1 MEQTKQAAI
10 ILKLMDELRS
20 RRSWCGETHIQ
31 KCVYLGQE
39 AFRLA
44 TKFEYVLYKYGPY
57 SFDLRDLLGEMRAD
71 LLIDREARVPYP
83 YGPTLKPSPS
93 GAKLL
98 KQYESD
104 MVPYEK
110 AIRLVADEFG
120 QRGVSELEQI
130 GTALFVTR
138 WGQKGAEERANRLTE
153 LKPHVSLKAALAAVN
168 EVDDLL
174 ESTKEKAPQT
184 HGRSG

>member
-71 LLIDREARVPYP
+71 LLIDREARPYP

-93 GAKLL
+93 GARLL

-104 MVPYEK
+104 MAPYEQ
-110 AIRLVADEFG
+110 AIGLVADRFA

-138 WGQKGAEERANRLTE
+138 WGQKRAAQRAKRLTQ
-153 LKPHVSLKAALAAVN
+153 LKPHVSYEAALAAVN

-174 ESTKEKAPQT
+174 ESTKEKAP
-184 HGRSG
+184 